1 MTPAPLLEVHALTVT
16 AHRGQHGVAVVKD
29 VSLALSAGQ
38 ALGLVGESGSGKTT
52 VLRAVLGLLPPGLH
66 VEGGSVVFEG
76 TDLVSLKE
84 RQLRKVR
91 GRHVGA
97 VWQDPLAALDPVMR
111 VGGQVAEAVRAHRR
125 IDRASAREEADKLMK
140 LVDLP
145 DIERTARAY
154 PHELSGGQRQRVVIA
169 SAIAGEPKLLLADEP
184 TTALDVT
191 VQDQV
196 LGLLEG
202 LRCELDL
209 ALLLVTHDLA
219 VVDQVCELVA
229 VMYAGRIVET
239 GPVDEVFGSPR
250 HPYTAALLAASPSID
265 RPGVLPGGIPGTAAS
280 EVTMTGCAFAP
291 RCPRAGEVCTV
302 HVPEGKGP
310 AGHTVACHFPLAAH
324 AVPCSALEARH
335 A

>member
-1 MTPAPLLEVHALTVT
+1 MPYL
-16 AHRGQHGVAVVKD
+16 RGRPWG
-29 VSLALSAGQ
+29 SLASP
-38 ALGLVGESGSGKTT
+38 GSGKTT

-91 GRHVGA
+91 GRRVGA
-97 VWQDPLAALDPVMR
+97 IWQDPLAALDPVMR
-111 VGGQVAEAVRAHRR
+111 VGAQVAEAVRAHRR
-125 IDRASAREEADKLMK
+125 IDRASAHEEADKLMK

-154 PHELSGGQRQRVVIA
+154 PHELSGGQRQRVVSS

-202 LRCELDL
+202 L
-209 ALLLVTHDLA
+209 
-219 VVDQVCELVA
+219 
-229 VMYAGRIVET
+229 
-239 GPVDEVFGSPR
+239 
-250 HPYTAALLAASPSID
+250 
-265 RPGVLPGGIPGTAAS
+265 
-280 EVTMTGCAFAP
+280 
-291 RCPRAGEVCTV
+291 
-302 HVPEGKGP
+302 P
-310 AGHTVACHFPLAAH
+310 AT
-324 AVPCSALEARH
+324 
-335 A
+335 